1 MLNQLKKLGQANV
14 RVVENGEDFI
24 AECMAENG
32 GLDLDLRTDL
42 FDTLTKNFSKEVGS
56 IESRLE
62 RS

>member
-1 MLNQLKKLGQANV
+1 MNQLKKLGQANV